1 MSIILVSEEIEQFRV
16 DLAGCPPALAA
27 LDEIEDCDGDLEDA
41 AINLAIQ
48 AGMEPDTS
56 DRWLEGLAKRY
67 RYILCQATFKEAL
80 EDGLNAE
87 WLPAL
92 ATETTLPLK
101 LATPVAIYVIKTG
114 VAAFCQSF
122 EAKLQ

>member
-1 MSIILVSEEIEQFRV
+1 MRIILTSEEIEQFRAA
-16 DLAGCPPALAA
+16 LADSPPALAA
-27 LDEIEDCDGDLEDA
+27 LNEIEDCDGDLEDA

-48 AGMEPDTS
+48 SGMEPDTS

-80 EDGLNAE
+80 EDGLNTE
-87 WLPAL
+87 WLTTL

-101 LATPVAIYVIKTG
+101 LATPVAMYVIKTG
-114 VAAFCQSF
+114 VPSFCESF
-122 EAKLQ
+122 DAKLQ